1 MKKFSILIL
10 SFLAIAAISS
20 CEDNDS
26 EEFNLDTNTS
36 GEITLAPGSGAFE
49 VTEFN
54 GDDLAERF
62 SWNAISLEVPV
73 QIDYTLQMD
82 TEMGDYSAPQV
93 LGAST
98 GTNVAVTYETLNAAA
113 IALGGEATLAGNYKL
128 RVVATTADP
137 AVNPIIS
144 NEVAIIVTPFAA
156 YPFTDLY
163 LVGAATEPGWS
174 NDNNNPALFRDPAN
188 ETVYYYTGYFNGD
201 QFKLLTTPGF
211 WQPQYGPRNGAV
223 GLNDGGGSDPAE
235 FAAPA
240 AGYYDFVVDIDGVT
254 NSSEGNSS
262 FSITPNT
269 TAAAAPTYMTV
280 GIIGDS
286 TPNGW
291 GGSTAMVQSSFD
303 PHKYSLR
310 NVTLVSG
317 EMKFRANDDW
327 AVNWGGDTEF
337 SGQGT
342 QDGPN
347 IPIAPG
353 TYDIFFNDLD
363 GRYILIPVE

>member
-10 SFLAIAAISS
+10 SFLAIAAITS
-20 CEDNDS
+20 CDDNDS
-26 EEFNLDTNTS
+26 EEFNLNTNTS

-73 QIDYTLQMD
+73 QIDYALQMD
-82 TEMGDYSAPQV
+82 TDMGDYSAPQI
-93 LGAST
+93 LGAT
-98 GTNVAVTYETLNAAA
+98 TDTNVGVTYETLNAAA

-137 AVNPIIS
+137 AVNPIVS
-144 NEVAIIVTPFAA
+144 NEVNIIITPFAA

-201 QFKLLTTPGF
+201 QFKLLSSPGF
-211 WQPQYGPRNGAV
+211 WQPQYGERNGAV
-223 GLNDGGGSDPAE
+223 GVNDGGGSDPNV

-254 NSSEGNSS
+254 NTSEGNSS
-262 FSITPNT
+262 FSMTANSAAA
-269 TAAAAPTYMTV
+269 TAATYMTV

-286 TPNGW
+286 TPAGW
-291 GGSTAMVQSSFD
+291 GASTAMIQSSFD
-303 PHKYSLR
+303 PHQYSLR

-327 AVNWGGDTEF
+327 ATNWGADTEF

-342 QDGPN
+342 QNGPN

-363 GRYILIPVE
+363 GRYMLIPVE